1 MGHHSVLEHVNVTFG
16 LEGMSR
22 SCSHQLVRH
31 RIASYS
37 QQSQRY
43 VKFKDGSI
51 DYVLP
56 KSIEKGTAVEKDFIE
71 FMKQAADFYQF
82 LINSG
87 LPSEDARFVLP
98 NACCTN
104 ITMTVNA
111 RELIEMCKLRMC
123 VTAQWEIR
131 EMFWTIK
138 CLIKSNKHLSFLH
151 PYLSPKCDWLDFCPE
166 GSRCCGRHEVK
177 ETKNEK
183 VTP

>member
-22 SCSHQLVRH
+22 ACSHQLVRH

-43 VKFKDGSI
+43 VQFKDGSI

-56 KSIEKGTAVEKDFIE
+56 KSIKKDTGLEVDFII
-71 FMKQAADFYQF
+71 FMKQATDFYQF
-82 LINSG
+82 LIDSG
-87 LPSEDARFVLP
+87 LPSEDARFALP

-123 VTAQWEIR
+123 TTAQWEIR
-131 EMFWTIK
+131 EMFWTISS
-138 CLIKSNKHLSFLH
+138 LIKSHKHLSFLN

-166 GSRCCGRHEVK
+166 GARCCGRHEVK
-177 ETKNEK
+177 ETKNGK